1 MRRVMTTLALSALL
15 VGVSSCAA
23 MRSHRLAPLKIRL
36 AVLDFAPPDERY
48 NDEEFSY
55 KAREGWGFGSSDVYT
70 DAHVGVHVA
79 DEVARRLNRTEL
91 ITVVARNETRQYLAG
106 KMDILRSDFPEH
118 SEVQRK
124 QMLQQQMLENA
135 VAMGRELNVDRVLTG
150 QVVSER
156 MSMNRATK
164 FWRSNL
170 TVRLIMWDVTKEEV
184 VFDRTFSKN
193 KFFASAQLTIE
204 SFADTFAD
212 WLADRY
218 GYR

>member
-1 MRRVMTTLALSALL
+1 MRRIFATLALSALL
-15 VGVSSCAA
+15 IGGSACAV
-23 MRSHRLAPLKIRL
+23 MRPNRLAPLKIRL
-36 AVLDFAPPDERY
+36 AVLDFTPPDARY
-48 NDEEFSY
+48 NETDFAY
-55 KAREGWGFGSSDVYT
+55 KTREGWSFGSSDVYT

-91 ITVVARNETRQYLAG
+91 ITVVSRSDVRQYLAG
-106 KMDILRSDFPEH
+106 KMDILRRDFPQHTEAQR
-118 SEVQRK
+118 SE
-124 QMLQQQMLENA
+124 MLQRQMIEYA

-150 QVVSER
+150 QVISER
-156 MSMNRATK
+156 MSLNRATK
-164 FWRSNL
+164 FWRSNV

-184 VFDRTFSKN
+184 VFDRTFSRN

-204 SFADTFAD
+204 SFADHFAD